1 MILAIAN
8 SSPLGMAIG
17 MFGIVLIV
25 LFAMV
30 AAADK
35 RNGFWQEDYF
45 GDGDGSGEW
54 HDDAEH

>member
-1 MILAIAN
+1 
-8 SSPLGMAIG
+8 MAIG